1 MDLYPFW
8 PLLRQENNLSLIS
21 AKPDFKYRLGIAPN
35 ADSTWP
41 KPTMVDDD
49 GPNARPDD
57 RNTRYRTMTKAPKSI
72 EIVVVTSSIVS
83 VLSSNVVVSSFR
95 YIFSIIKYRC
105 SIIKQHASINF
116 RCTIICVVSSSNVE
130 VSFIVVK

>member
-1 MDLYPFW
+1 M
-8 PLLRQENNLSLIS
+8 NL
-21 AKPDFKYRLGIAPN
+21 
-35 ADSTWP
+35 
-41 KPTMVDDD
+41 TMVDDD

-95 YIFSIIKYRC
+95 YSCSIIKYRC
-105 SIIKQHASINF
+105 SIIKQRASINF
-116 RCTIICVVSSSNVE
+116 RSTIICVVSSSNVE